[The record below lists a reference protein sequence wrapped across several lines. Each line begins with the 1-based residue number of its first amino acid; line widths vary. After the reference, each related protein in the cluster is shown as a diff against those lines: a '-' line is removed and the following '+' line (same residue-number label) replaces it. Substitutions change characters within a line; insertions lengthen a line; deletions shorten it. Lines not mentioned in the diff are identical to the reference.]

1 MRLTLDPAM
10 YYGTHS
16 VLELP
21 DKAASLGF
29 EWIEI
34 SPKDDFVPF
43 FGQPRIDS
51 AGVAALRKRLGDA
64 GVGISS
70 ILPLQRWAG
79 PDEDHRRAAVRA
91 WRRTIQIAVDLG
103 VTVLNSEFNGRPEDP
118 ETAEAAWVRSI
129 DELLPLIEAEGLT
142 LVLEPHPDDFIE
154 DGVAAVHALR
164 GLDSSSVKFQ
174 YCLPHTFHMGG
185 DASRIIAAAG
195 PDVVSVHVADAFDH
209 TINNGLRYIVNPP
222 GSTARVHQHMEIGRG
237 DVDFDTAFAALAA
250 VGFDGSISASVFGW
264 DEVADE
270 VNVRMIEKIRG
281 LVDTHFDA
289 ATWESPRG

>member
-1 MRLTLDPAM
+1 MKITLDPAM

-16 VLELP
+16 LLELP

-29 EWIEI
+29 DWIEI

-43 FGQPRIDS
+43 FGQPRIDA
-51 AGVAALRKRLGDA
+51 AGITALRRRLTDA

-70 ILPLQRWAG
+70 ILPLQRWSG
-79 PDEDHRRAAVRA
+79 PDEEHRRAAVRA
-91 WRRTIQIAVDLG
+91 WRRTIQVAVDLG
-103 VTVLNSEFNGRPEDP
+103 VTVLNSELNGRPEDP
-118 ETAEAAWVRSI
+118 ETAEACFMRSM
-129 DELLPLIEAEGLT
+129 DELLPVIEAEGLT

-164 GLDSSSVKFQ
+164 GLDSSAVKFQ

-185 DASRIIAAAG
+185 NAAEIIALAG
-195 PDVVSVHVADAFDH
+195 ADVVSVHAADAFDH

-237 DVDFDTAFAALAA
+237 DVDFDAAFAALAA
-250 VGFDGSISASVFGW
+250 VGFDGSISSSVFGW

-270 VNVRMIEKIRG
+270 VNVRMITAIRD
-281 LVDTHFDA
+281 LVDRHFATVSWDA
-289 ATWESPRG
+289 PLA